1 MSIAAHCR
9 GRAADEPECGSLCG
23 VMDGHHS
30 QTARPVRVQSDWL
43 YLEPVT
49 GCNLRCS
56 LCYTAYDTL
65 KNSRTVPREQLLRLV
80 TEYMDQAQDE
90 PAPGLYWCGT
100 GEIFFYPGF
109 VELVNEIADRF
120 PILHHSVQTNG
131 TVMPDPSFRFWD
143 RMTFNVS
150 IDGLQKSHEEN
161 RGSRTYEK
169 SLAFARHVVR
179 QGASLWVR
187 CLVTRGNVGEL
198 RELEAELL
206 REVGA
211 SFRFSATLP
220 YDNATIDRAGSRS
233 LRKGFHGRSLN
244 LQLSFSH
251 AEAVARLRQMYD
263 AEFLS
268 RVCPDVFSVENGPPP
283 IAIYPAVAVDGIYTC
298 CERIVKIGELGEDLA
313 QVIARIVPATCD
325 GCGMA
330 ETCRT

>member
-1 MSIAAHCR
+1 MTPLP
-9 GRAADEPECGSLCG
+9 ADVG
-23 VMDGHHS
+23 VIHFCAMTVGVHS
-30 QTARPVRVQSDWL
+30 QTARSVRVLGDWL

-80 TEYMDQAQDE
+80 TEYMDQARHE
-90 PAPGLYWCGT
+90 ATPGLYWCGT

-109 VELVNEIADRF
+109 SELVNEIAERF
-120 PILHHSVQTNG
+120 PTLHHSVQTNG
-131 TVMPDPSFRFWD
+131 TVMPDPPFRFWD

-169 SLAFARHVVR
+169 SLAFARHVR
-179 QGASLWVR
+179 EQGASLCVR
-187 CLVTRGNVGEL
+187 SLVTRRNVGEL

-211 SFRFSATLP
+211 GCRFSITLP
-220 YDNATIDRAGSRS
+220 YDNATIDRAGASS

-251 AEAVARLRQMYD
+251 AEAVAALRQTYD

-268 RVCPDVFSVENGPPP
+268 RVCPDVFAAENGPPP
-283 IAIYPAVAVDGIYTC
+283 ILIYPAVAVDGIYTC

-313 QVIARIVPATCD
+313 QVKARLVPATCD